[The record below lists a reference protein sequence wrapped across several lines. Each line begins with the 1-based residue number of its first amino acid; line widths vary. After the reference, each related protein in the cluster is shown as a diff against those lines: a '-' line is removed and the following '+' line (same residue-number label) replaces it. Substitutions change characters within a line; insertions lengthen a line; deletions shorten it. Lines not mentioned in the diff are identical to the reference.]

1 MNYSEKYENISFTNN
16 FAFCKVMQNE
26 EICREVI
33 ETLLHI
39 KVGRLEYKS
48 FEKDLKLEIDKR
60 GIRLDVYIAD
70 SDRVFDLE
78 MQTTDKKNLGCRMR
92 YYQSLIDAELL
103 DKGANFNDLKESNI
117 IFFCTFDPFRRGL
130 PQYTFCNSCKE
141 LPDLKLDDKCRKI
154 AYNVNAFEK
163 VDDEKIRKLLEF
175 ISTGKSETPLTN
187 KICKELKRVQGNEEW
202 RAEYMTWEMLKQDT
216 YDSGFSAGEE
226 HGIAIGEERGIT
238 IGRNEG
244 IAIGEERGISLG
256 ITQGAYQKAVET
268 AKNALSMKLTLEQIA
283 NLTGLSV
290 EVIQDLADK

>member
-1 MNYSEKYENISFTNN
+1 
-16 FAFCKVMQNE
+16 
-26 EICREVI
+26 
-33 ETLLHI
+33 
-39 KVGRLEYKS
+39 
-48 FEKDLKLEIDKR
+48 
-60 GIRLDVYIAD
+60 
-70 SDRVFDLE
+70 

-117 IFFCTFDPFRRGL
+117 IFFCTFDPFRKGL
-130 PQYTFCNSCKE
+130 PQYTFCNSCEE

-187 KICKELKRVQGNEEW
+187 KIWKELKRVQGNEEW

-226 HGIAIGEERGIT
+226 HGIAIGEERG
-238 IGRNEG
+238 RNE
-244 IAIGEERGISLG
+244 GISLG
-256 ITQGAYQKAVET
+256 ITQAKLET
-268 AKNALSMKLTLEQIA
+268 ARNLIDLGLPQDQIA
-283 NLTGLSV
+283 LVTGLSI
-290 EVIQDLADK
+290 EEIEKL

>member
-70 SDRVFDLE
+70 SNRVFDLE
-78 MQTTDKKNLGCRMR
+78 MQTTNQKNLGCRMR
-92 YYQSLIDAELL
+92 YYQSLIDTELL

-117 IFFCTFDPFRRGL
+117 IFFCTFDPFRKGL
-130 PQYTFCNSCKE
+130 PQYTFCNSCEE
-141 LPDLKLDDKCRKI
+141 LPDLKLDEKCRKI

-216 YDSGFSAGEE
+216 YDSGFSAG
-226 HGIAIGEERGIT
+226 
-238 IGRNEG
+238 RNEG

-268 AKNALSMKLTLEQIA
+268 AKNLIDLGLPQDQIA
-283 NLTGLSV
+283 LVTGLSV
-290 EVIQDLADK
+290 EEIEKL

>member
-117 IFFCTFDPFRRGL
+117 IFFCTFDPFRKGL
-130 PQYTFCNSCKE
+130 PQYTFCNSCEE

-226 HGIAIGEERGIT
+226 Y
-238 IGRNEG
+238 GRSEG

-256 ITQGAYQKAVET
+256 EHKKAVET
-268 AKNALSMKLTLEQIA
+268 AKNLIDLGLPQEQIA
-283 NLTGLSV
+283 LVTGLSV
-290 EVIQDLADK
+290 EEIEKL